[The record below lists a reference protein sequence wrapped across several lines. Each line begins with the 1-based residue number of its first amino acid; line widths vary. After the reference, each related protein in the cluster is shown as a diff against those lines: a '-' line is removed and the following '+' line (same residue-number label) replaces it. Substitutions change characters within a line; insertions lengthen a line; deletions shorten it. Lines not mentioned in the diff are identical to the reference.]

1 MGIYELSIKRPF
13 TDFKKLGIGLLFNIL
28 PILNF
33 FAVGYALRCAQ
44 LSMKNNFEMPPWDK
58 KDELFK
64 NGLFSFLI
72 SFIYGIPFI
81 LFLLILFFKII
92 IKFNFT
98 EIQNKEYIIQFFKDA
113 IISNLTGFILISLLF
128 ILIIYVTPS
137 ATMNFIS
144 KNKFSKAFEFST
156 VFKKAFTGKYFI
168 TILLMFLYSFI
179 LYLILSFIPFI
190 GGIISTFLIY
200 VSSYSAYGA
209 VYNKL

>member
-33 FAVGYALRCAQ
+33 FAVGYALRCSQ
-44 LSMKNNFEMPPWDK
+44 LSMKNNFEMPSWEK

-72 SFIYGIPFI
+72 SFIYGMPFI
-81 LFLLILFFKII
+81 LLSLILFFQVL
-92 IKFNFT
+92 IKFNLS
-98 EIQNKEYIIQFFKDA
+98 EIQNKEYSIQFFKDT
-113 IISNLTGFILISLLF
+113 IVNNLTGFILVSLLF
-128 ILIIYVTPS
+128 ILIMYVTPS
-137 ATMNFIS
+137 AIMNFIN

-156 VFKKAFTGKYFI
+156 VFKKAFTRKYFI

-179 LYLILSFIPFI
+179 LYFLFSFIPYI

-209 VYNKL
+209 IYNRL

>member
-44 LSMKNNFEMPPWDK
+44 LSMKNNFEMPSWDK

-81 LFLLILFFKII
+81 LFSSILFFQAL
-92 IKFNFT
+92 IKFNLS
-98 EIQNKEYIIQFFKDA
+98 EIRNQEYIIQFFKDA
-113 IISNLTGFILISLLF
+113 IITNLAVFILVSLLF
-128 ILIIYVTPS
+128 ILIIYITPS
-137 ATMNFIS
+137 AIMNFVS

-156 VFKKAFTGKYFI
+156 VFKKAFTSKYFI

-179 LYLILSFIPFI
+179 LYFLFSFIPYI
-190 GGIISTFLIY
+190 GGVISTFLIY

-209 VYNKL
+209 IYNKI